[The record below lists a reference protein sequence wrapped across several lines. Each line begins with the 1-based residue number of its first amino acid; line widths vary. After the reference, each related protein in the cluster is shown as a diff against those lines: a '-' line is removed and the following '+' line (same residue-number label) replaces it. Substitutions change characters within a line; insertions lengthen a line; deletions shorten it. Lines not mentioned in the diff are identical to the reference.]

1 VGEIAAAK
9 QIGAAESG
17 GANSGTSRNPAFAW
31 LDRIAA
37 LPPLYGVTAA
47 VLIGDG
53 AGNLGLAIP
62 FWICVALAFGAAS
75 LMTARRAPAGLI
87 VAYAAIAGA
96 ATIPIARLLNPAS
109 GPLSLDRFADGS
121 SVTIVGRIAQ
131 APEREPGGRTY
142 LFVKVARAGL
152 NPNLLA
158 PCQGLIRVTALG
170 GADRFRM
177 GQTIEAT
184 GGIRFPRNEGN
195 PGQFDY
201 RDWLLRQGLAATM
214 FVRPDKSSK
223 LSPIRIMAYRPVFLG
238 REIEHARRRIGALID
253 ANLRYPADVEM
264 RALIIG
270 DRGGIDPALRRRF
283 AFTGMA
289 HLLVISGLHMG
300 IVAGA
305 VFILMR
311 LIMSFFP
318 SLMAYGYANKAAA
331 IAGAIAVCGYAAI
344 AGHHV
349 STMRAV
355 VMVVAYALTIALD
368 RPREVMASLA
378 LAALAICLAL
388 PGSTAD
394 IGFQL
399 SFVAVA
405 AIVLGMRRFA
415 AWWRMRFAA
424 AESSVRLNAAESVA
438 GYFAVSFWALL
449 GTAPLTAYY
458 FNQLSLVGVIANA
471 VVVPIMGFG
480 AVMTGLAAA
489 LLLSI
494 NAGAAGLA
502 IRLAGRLAGWGT
514 ALAGWFY
521 GWPLG
526 WSRIFTPTAAE
537 IAIAYALLALWLTAP
552 RANAALQIPA
562 EGDPTVRKS
571 ETNLIWRRRAFALIL
586 IALASDAGWWTWR
599 RCFNDALRITFL
611 SVGEGDA
618 AVIRFPGVRVMLIDG
633 GGGYRDAFDPGERI
647 VAPYLWAQKIMRVDY
662 VALSHPDHD
671 HFGGLIFIAENFH
684 PREFWTSGVGS
695 DDSSYGRLLAAMRAA
710 GARELACGSDAPA
723 RTIGGA
729 AVRCLWPAPG
739 VVERKDNNSS
749 MAVRISYDGSSV
761 LFTGDLEAKGER
773 ELIAS
778 GAHLRADVLKVP
790 HHGSAT
796 SSSPELIAA
805 VRPRLAIVSDG
816 YLNRFGFPAPAVIA
830 RYRAAPAIV
839 LRTDRDGA
847 VRVVIGASGIA
858 VNSWLGGRARLVVDD
873 PARPV
878 EK

>member
-9 QIGAAESG
+9 QIDAAESG
-17 GANSGTSRNPAFAW
+17 GANSGANRNPALAW
-31 LDRIAA
+31 LDWPAA

-47 VLIGDG
+47 VVIGDG

-62 FWICVALAFGAAS
+62 FWICVALALGAAA
-75 LMTARRAPAGLI
+75 LMMMRRTPAGLF
-87 VAYAAIAGA
+87 VAYVAIAGA
-96 ATIPIARLLNPAS
+96 ATIPIARLLNPTS

-152 NPNLLA
+152 NPNLLE

-177 GQTIEAT
+177 GQTIETT

-201 RDWLLRQGLAATM
+201 RDWLLRQGLSATM

-223 LSPIRIMAYRPVFLG
+223 RSPIRIIACRPAFFG
-238 REIEHARRRIGALID
+238 REIERARRRIGELID
-253 ANLRYPADVEM
+253 ANLHYPANVEM

-270 DRGGIDPALRRRF
+270 DRGGIDQALRRRF

-305 VFILMR
+305 VFLLVR
-311 LIMSFFP
+311 LGMGFFP
-318 SLMAYGYANKAAA
+318 ALMAYGYANKAAA
-331 IAGAIAVCGYAAI
+331 VAGAIAACGYAAI

-355 VMVVAYALTIALD
+355 VMVAAYALAIALD

-378 LAALAICLAL
+378 LAALVICLAL

-399 SFVAVA
+399 SFVSVA

-424 AESSVRLNAAESVA
+424 EEGGAGLTAAESVA

-471 VVVPIMGFG
+471 VVVPVMGFG
-480 AVMTGLAAA
+480 AVVMGLAAA
-489 LLLSI
+489 LLLSV
-494 NAGAAGLA
+494 NVAAAGLA
-502 IRLAGRLAGWGT
+502 MRLAGGLADWGT

-521 GWPLG
+521 RWPLG
-526 WSRIFTPTAAE
+526 WSRIFTPTVVE

-552 RANAALQIPA
+552 LADAALQSPPEIGA
-562 EGDPTVRKS
+562 AGGKS
-571 ETNLIWRRRAFALIL
+571 ETHPIWRRRALALIL
-586 IALASDAGWWTWR
+586 IAFVIDAGWWIWR
-599 RCFNDALRITFL
+599 RYFNEELRITFL

-618 AVIRFPGVRVMLIDG
+618 AVIRFPGARVMLIDG

-671 HFGGLIFIAENFH
+671 HFGGLIFVAQNFR

-695 DDSSYGRLLAAMRAA
+695 VDSSYGRLLAAMRAA
-710 GARELACGSDAPA
+710 RARELVCGSNAPA
-723 RTIGGA
+723 RAIGGA
-729 AVRCLWPAPG
+729 EVRCLWPAPG

-778 GAHLRADVLKVP
+778 GAPLRADVLKVP

-805 VRPRLAIVSDG
+805 VRPKLAIISDG

-830 RYRAAPAIV
+830 RYRAARAIV
-839 LRTDRDGA
+839 LRTDKDGA

-858 VNSWLGGRARLVVDD
+858 VSSWLNGPARLVVDD

>member
-1 VGEIAAAK
+1 MGEIAAAK
-9 QIGAAESG
+9 QIGAAGSG
-17 GANSGTSRNPAFAW
+17 GASSETNRNPARAW
-31 LDRIAA
+31 LDWTAA
-37 LPPLYGVTAA
+37 RPPLYGVTAA
-47 VLIGDG
+47 VVIGDG

-62 FWICVALAFGAAS
+62 FWICVALALGAAA

-87 VAYAAIAGA
+87 VAYAALAGA
-96 ATIPIARLLNPAS
+96 ATIPVALLLNPVS
-109 GPLSLDRFADGS
+109 GSLSLDRFADGS
-121 SVTIVGRIAQ
+121 SLTIVGRIAR
-131 APEREPGGRTY
+131 APEREPGSRTY
-142 LFVKVARAGL
+142 LFVQVSRAGL
-152 NPNLLA
+152 NPSRLE
-158 PCQGLIRVTALG
+158 PCQGQVRVTALG

-177 GQTIEAT
+177 GQTIETT

-214 FVRPDKSSK
+214 FVRPDKSNG
-223 LSPIRIMAYRPVFLG
+223 LSPIRIMAYQPPFFG
-238 REIEHARRRIGALID
+238 REIERARRRIGGLID
-253 ANLRYPADVEM
+253 ANLSYPANAEM

-270 DRGGIDPALRRRF
+270 DRGGIDEALRRRF

-305 VFILMR
+305 AFLLVR
-311 LIMSFFP
+311 LGMGFFP
-318 SLMAYGYANKAAA
+318 ALMAYGYANKAAA
-331 IAGAIAVCGYAAI
+331 IAGAIAACGYAAI

-349 STMRAV
+349 STLRAV
-355 VMVVAYALTIALD
+355 VMVTAYALAIALD

-378 LAALAICLAL
+378 LAALAICVAM

-424 AESSVRLNAAESVA
+424 GEGGAGLNAAESVA
-438 GYFAVSFWALL
+438 GYVAVSFWALL

-480 AVMTGLAAA
+480 AVVTGLAAA

-494 NAGAAGLA
+494 NAAAAGFA
-502 IRLAGRLAGWGT
+502 MRLAGELANFGT
-514 ALAGWFY
+514 SLAGWFY
-521 GWPLG
+521 RWPLG
-526 WSRIFTPTAAE
+526 WSRIFTPTVVE
-537 IAIAYALLALWLTAP
+537 IVIAYALLALWLTAP
-552 RANAALQIPA
+552 RADAALPIPA
-562 EGDPTVRKS
+562 ESDATAANS
-571 ETNLIWRRRAFALIL
+571 ETHLRWRRRASAAVL
-586 IALASDAGWWTWR
+586 IALVIDAGWWTWR
-599 RCFNDALRITFL
+599 RCFNDVLRITFL

-618 AVIRFPGVRVMLIDG
+618 AVIRFPGARVMVIDG

-671 HFGGLIFIAENFH
+671 HFGGLTFVAENFR

-695 DDSSYGRLLAAMRAA
+695 DDASYGRLLAAMRAV
-710 GARELACGSDAPA
+710 GARELVCGSDAPA

-749 MAVRISYDGSSV
+749 MVVRISYDGSAV

-773 ELIAS
+773 ELIAR

-805 VRPRLAIVSDG
+805 VRPKLAIISDG

-830 RYRAAPAIV
+830 RYRTARAIV
-839 LRTDRDGA
+839 LRTDMDGA
-847 VRVVIGASGIA
+847 VRVVIGASGITA
-858 VNSWLGGRARLVVDD
+858 NAWLDGGAPLVVDV

>member
-1 VGEIAAAK
+1 MGEIAAAK
-9 QIGAAESG
+9 QIDAAESG
-17 GANSGTSRNPAFAW
+17 GANSGTNRNPALAW
-31 LDRIAA
+31 LDWPAA

-47 VLIGDG
+47 VVIGDG

-62 FWICVALAFGAAS
+62 FWICAALALGAAA
-75 LMTARRAPAGLI
+75 LMTARRTPAGLI
-87 VAYAAIAGA
+87 FAYAAIAGA

-109 GPLSLDRFADGS
+109 GPLSLGRFADGS

-142 LFVKVARAGL
+142 LFVEVARAGL
-152 NPNLLA
+152 NPDLLE

-177 GQTIEAT
+177 GQTIET
-184 GGIRFPRNEGN
+184 IGRIRFPRNEGN

-223 LSPIRIMAYRPVFLG
+223 LSPIRIMAYQPPLFG
-238 REIEHARRRIGALID
+238 RAIERVRRRIGALID
-253 ANLRYPADVEM
+253 ANLRYPANVEM

-305 VFILMR
+305 AFILVR

-318 SLMAYGYANKAAA
+318 ALMAYGYANKAAA
-331 IAGAIAVCGYAAI
+331 VAGAIAACGYAAI

-355 VMVVAYALTIALD
+355 VMVAAYALAIALD

-378 LAALAICLAL
+378 LAALVICLAL

-399 SFVAVA
+399 SFISVA
-405 AIVLGMRRFA
+405 AIVFGMRRFA

-424 AESSVRLNAAESVA
+424 EEAGAGLTAAEAVA

-449 GTAPLTAYY
+449 GTAPLTAFY

-471 VVVPIMGFG
+471 VVVPVMGFG
-480 AVMTGLAAA
+480 AVVTGLAAA

-494 NAGAAGLA
+494 NLAAAGLA
-502 IRLAGRLAGWGT
+502 MRLAGGLADWGT

-521 GWPLG
+521 RWPLG
-526 WSRIFTPTAAE
+526 WSRIFTPTVVE
-537 IAIAYALLALWLTAP
+537 IAIAYALLGLWLTAP
-552 RANAALQIPA
+552 PADVALQIPPESGA
-562 EGDPTVRKS
+562 TAGKS
-571 ETNLIWRRRAFALIL
+571 DTRPIWRRRALALIL
-586 IALASDAGWWTWR
+586 IALVIDAGWWTWR

-618 AVIRFPGVRVMLIDG
+618 AVIRFPGARVMLIDG

-671 HFGGLIFIAENFH
+671 HFGGLIFVAQNFR

-710 GARELACGSDAPA
+710 GARELVCGSDAPA
-723 RTIGGA
+723 RAIGGA

-749 MAVRISYDGSSV
+749 MVVRISYGDRSV
-761 LFTGDLEAKGER
+761 LFTGDLEEKGER
-773 ELIAS
+773 ELIAT
-778 GAHLRADVLKVP
+778 GAHLQADVLKVP

-796 SSSPELIAA
+796 SSSLELIAA
-805 VRPRLAIVSDG
+805 VRPKLAIISDG

-830 RYRAAPAIV
+830 RYRAARAIV

-847 VRVVIGASGIA
+847 VRVIIGASGIA
-858 VNSWLGGRARLVVDD
+858 VNSWSNRRAPLVVDD